1 MTLTPAIQLGDLTAL
16 ISNLE
21 EPAQLSRRIPPRD
34 GARNPPVKWTGNRS

>member
-21 EPAQLSRRIPPRD
+21 EPAQLSRRIP
-34 GARNPPVKWTGNRS
+34 ARLSARPPVKWTGNRS